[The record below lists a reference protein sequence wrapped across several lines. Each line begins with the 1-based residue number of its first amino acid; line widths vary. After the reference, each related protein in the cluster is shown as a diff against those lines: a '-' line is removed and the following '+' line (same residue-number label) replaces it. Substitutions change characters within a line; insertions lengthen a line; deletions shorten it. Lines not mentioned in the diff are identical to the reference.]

1 MSCQQ
6 TRKLCQPPPPSVL
19 LSDRK
24 VPKTMPSPGSLCCE
38 ASPENRCHMSHH
50 SPLCGTDASTRVLTT
65 VSGGS
70 GALAAASALAQ
81 APQRISIEAVD

>member
-1 MSCQQ
+1 
-6 TRKLCQPPPPSVL
+6 
-19 LSDRK
+19 
-24 VPKTMPSPGSLCCE
+24 
-38 ASPENRCHMSHH
+38 MSHH